1 MPTYRKTDMT
11 TERAIATVLITGG
24 RTDIS
29 RAEIRSIAERLEVTE
44 RSVYRYLDKIDK
56 AKFLIK

>member
-1 MPTYRKTDMT
+1 MT
-11 TERAIATVLITGG
+11 TERAIATALITGG

>member
-1 MPTYRKTDMT
+1 MT

-29 RAEIRSIAERLEVTE
+29 RTEIRSIAERLEVTE
-44 RSVYRYLDKIDK
+44 RSVYRYLEKIDK